1 MTVVV
6 SRVTGDDLKG
16 VLDDLA
22 RLRIEV
28 FRAWPYLYDGSVA
41 YERNYLANFAASEG
55 AIVVV
60 ARDGEAIVG
69 AATAAPMGG
78 HADGFAEPFEK
89 QGYDI
94 SRLFYLGESVLL
106 PRYRGRGLGHVFF
119 DHREARG
126 RELGFSRAT
135 FCSVIRPADDR
146 RCPADYRP
154 LDPFWRKRGYEPVPG
169 LVGSFAWRD
178 VGEAEETEK
187 PMQFWMKALRT
198 AEVGHL

>member
-28 FRAWPYLYDGSVA
+28 FHAWPYLYDGSYA
-41 YERNYLANFAASEG
+41 YEHNYLANFAASEG

-106 PRYRGRGLGHVFF
+106 PRYRGRGVGHAFF

-126 RELGFSRAT
+126 RELGFARAT
-135 FCSVIRPADDR
+135 FCSVIRPVGDR

-154 LDPFWRKRGYEPVPG
+154 LDPFWRKRGYEPVLG

-178 VGEAEETEK
+178 VGEAEDTEK
-187 PMQFWMKALRT
+187 PMQFWMKAL
-198 AEVGHL
+198 